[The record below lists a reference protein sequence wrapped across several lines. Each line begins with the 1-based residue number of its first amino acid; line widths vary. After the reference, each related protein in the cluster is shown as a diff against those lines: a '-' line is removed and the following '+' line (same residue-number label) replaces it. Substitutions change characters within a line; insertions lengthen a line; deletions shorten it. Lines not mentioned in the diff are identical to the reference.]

1 MTPQKKQTRQKKRK
15 KFLGPDPRS
24 LWDLGYRSGVDA
36 GIAVVW
42 KYFQNDWHGGEA
54 IAELKKLK
62 EESR

>member
-1 MTPQKKQTRQKKRK
+1 MTISAEKRRK
-15 KFLGPDPRS
+15 KTVAL
-24 LWDLGYRSGVDA
+24 LVKGYQAGIDDA
-36 GIAVVW
+36 IAVVW